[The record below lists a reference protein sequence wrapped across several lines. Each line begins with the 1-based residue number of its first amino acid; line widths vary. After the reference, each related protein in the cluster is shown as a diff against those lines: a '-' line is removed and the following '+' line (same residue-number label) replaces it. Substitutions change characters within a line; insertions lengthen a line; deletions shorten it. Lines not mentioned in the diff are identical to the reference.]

1 MNKFNAMEANVHCM
15 ALPAKWRGVSREER
29 TPDYRIA
36 FNVLETEEET
46 MSARQAIMESGGK
59 GSKYEQFKI
68 DMTFLFLKLFEVKV

>member
-15 ALPAKWRGVSREER
+15 ALLAKWPGVFKVG

>member
-1 MNKFNAMEANVHCM
+1 
-15 ALPAKWRGVSREER
+15 
-29 TPDYRIA
+29 
-36 FNVLETEEET
+36 